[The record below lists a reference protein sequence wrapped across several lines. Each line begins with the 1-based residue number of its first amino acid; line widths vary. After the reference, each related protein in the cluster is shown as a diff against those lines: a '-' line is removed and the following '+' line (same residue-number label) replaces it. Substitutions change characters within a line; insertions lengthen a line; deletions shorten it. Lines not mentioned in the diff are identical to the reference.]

1 MTGKLLIV
9 VICAA
14 VGTFAGFVVMSAYR
28 RNEEYL
34 DGVCGLIS
42 ELKRNMAYRR
52 DAAATVL
59 AKYAA
64 KSAHLKKN
72 IGEYIAFVNAKD
84 GKLDISRG
92 FLPSRTHAGVCELF
106 ASLGGADGGAQQR
119 ELEAFGSSFEELR
132 TAAAQKSAKYGA
144 LAVKLGFLF
153 GLGVGIL
160 TL

>member
-1 MTGKLLIV
+1 MTGKILIV

-14 VGTFAGFVVMSAYR
+14 VGTFAGFVVMNAYR
-28 RNEEYL
+28 RNVEYL

-52 DAAATVL
+52 DAAASVL
-59 AKYAA
+59 SGFET
-64 KSAHLKKN
+64 KSVQLKKN
-72 IGEYIAFVNAKD
+72 IGEYMAFVNAKD
-84 GKLDISRG
+84 GKLEISRG
-92 FLPSRTHAGVCELF
+92 FLPPRTHSGVCELF
-106 ASLGGADGGAQQR
+106 ASLGGGDGGAQQR
-119 ELEAFGSSFEELR
+119 ELEIFGSTFEEQR
-132 TAAAQKSAKYGA
+132 ATAAKKSEKYGA

>member
-1 MTGKLLIV
+1 MTGKILIV
-9 VICAA
+9 VLCAA
-14 VGTFAGFVVMSAYR
+14 VGTFVGFAVLCSYR
-28 RNEEYL
+28 RNLEYL

-52 DAAATVL
+52 DAAASVL
-59 AKYAA
+59 ASYDTKN
-64 KSAHLKKN
+64 AHLKKN
-72 IGEYIAFVNAKD
+72 IGEYMAFVGAKD

-92 FLPSRTHAGVCELF
+92 FLPPRTHSGVCELF

-119 ELEAFGSSFEELR
+119 ELEAFGASFEELR
-132 TAAAQKSAKYGA
+132 AKAAQKSAKYGA